1 MAVRPASLLHDRA
14 SAAPAGR
21 VLSSRSTWFLR
32 GRADWQPRHRGRPFL
47 CGTPVLL
54 VDFSSDALPY
64 LVKYDPVT
72 PGFRTAKEWLQ
83 SVTGDRLAPPK
94 KGMRIRHRPKRAT
107 NAQLA
112 EQLGSLLTGLPSGPR
127 GASSQGAGSVDCSA
141 SGSEGRS
148 TRRENSRR
156 RTDRGWEP
164 PRRCRGVGRRGLDLR
179 QPRRAL
185 RPLGGFGSQKSL
197 GIVFWL
203 LSNIAD
209 CLVKGDVASTEELT
223 ALSLAA
229 VEQCAQDGGSWEV
242 GHFIT
247 LLEDPPHQL
256 FQHRPASANPRLRAF
271 GGLTPQTWATTTLSY
286 IRELDLI
293 QSRRTEAVN
302 HPKPKGPPASEVR
315 RLAGRGS
322 RKSPKRRLPL
332 SSAPSFALPLKP

>member
-209 CLVKGDVASTEELT
+209 CGRRGQHGRAHG
-223 ALSLAA
+223 
-229 VEQCAQDGGSWEV
+229 VEPSSRRAMCSGRRFVGGRS
-242 GHFIT
+242 FNY
-247 LLEDPPHQL
+247 PPRRL
-256 FQHRPASANPRLRAF
+256 PASALSTSP
-271 GGLTPQTWATTTLSY
+271 GQCQSKATCLWWTDSTDMGNY
-286 IRELDLI
+286 DVIVH
-293 QSRRTEAVN
+293 SRNRS
-302 HPKPKGPPASEVR
+302 HPEPEN
-315 RLAGRGS
+315 GS
-322 RKSPKRRLPL
+322 CK
-332 SSAPSFALPLKP
+332 